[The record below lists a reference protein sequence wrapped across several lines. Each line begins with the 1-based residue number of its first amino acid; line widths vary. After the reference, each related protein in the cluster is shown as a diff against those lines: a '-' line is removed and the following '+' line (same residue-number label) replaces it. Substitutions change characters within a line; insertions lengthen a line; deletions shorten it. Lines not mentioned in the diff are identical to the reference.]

1 MITLLHQ
8 HCLTYFTE
16 KDFYMNH
23 FKIRHAFRLDEATE
37 QALQKLATSICQTK
51 ASLMRRFIQEGVGR
65 EAK

>member
-1 MITLLHQ
+1 
-8 HCLTYFTE
+8 
-16 KDFYMNH
+16 MNN